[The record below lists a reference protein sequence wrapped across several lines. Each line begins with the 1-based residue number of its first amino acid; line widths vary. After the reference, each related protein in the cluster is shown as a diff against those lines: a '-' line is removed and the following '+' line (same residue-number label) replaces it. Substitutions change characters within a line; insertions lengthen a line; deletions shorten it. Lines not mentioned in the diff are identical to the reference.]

1 MGEDDD
7 IEGWKRVWSAIE
19 ARLLK
24 IPMSKADLYRGSL
37 VSPRAFANM
46 RRYGAPDL
54 RRTTNVSRS
63 AAPWGGRTT
72 ASTDS

>member
-24 IPMSKADLYRGSL
+24 IPMSKADLYRDSL

-46 RRYGAPDL
+46 RRYGAPI
-54 RRTTNVSRS
+54 S
-63 AAPWGGRTT
+63 AADKRVAICRAWDGRTT